1 MTRVARFLSAYFR
14 PPRGLDES
22 EVSVPLGEGTI
33 PATLLRPRTEREVP
47 GWVVLHGLTVP
58 GREHAALQR
67 FARALAASGGA
78 VLLPE
83 IRAWCELKV
92 AAGVAEETIAAS
104 ARYLSH
110 AGGVRGG
117 GVGVIG
123 FSFGATQALIT
134 AARTELDAQIRS
146 VVGFG
151 GYCDPERTFVFMM
164 TGEHEWE
171 GVRHHL
177 RPDPYGRWILAGNY
191 LADIPGYEGMAEVAA
206 AALQLAGDAG
216 KRGIYAADEVYDP
229 EKLEIRARLTP
240 DQQEIWDLIAPV
252 AGAKRDL
259 HRARELA
266 RALWRAGIRRD
277 PGLDPRP
284 VLPRLGGRIVLAH
297 GREDRLIPFTETLR
311 IRQLLPP
318 TADVHTTITRLF
330 AHSSEAEGLPVRRYP
345 VEMLR
350 YLRLLSQALR

>member
-1 MTRVARFLSAYFR
+1 MMGVARFLAAYLR
-14 PPRGLDES
+14 PPKGLDEA
-22 EVSVPLGEGTI
+22 EVDVPLGDGTI
-33 PATLLRPRTEREVP
+33 PATLLRPRTTREVP

-67 FARALAASGGA
+67 FARALAATGGA

-83 IRAWCELKV
+83 IRAWRELRV

-104 ARYLSH
+104 ARYLAS
-110 AGGVRGG
+110 AGGVRSG

-134 AARTELDAQIRS
+134 AARTELDSQIRS
-146 VVGFG
+146 VVSFG

-164 TGEHEWE
+164 TGEHEWQ
-171 GVRHHL
+171 GTRYRL
-177 RPDPYGRWILAGNY
+177 KPDPYGRWILAGNY
-191 LADIPGYEGMAEVAA
+191 LTDLPGYDGMADVAA

-229 EKLEIRARLTP
+229 EKREIRARLTP
-240 DQQEIWDLIAPV
+240 EQREIWDLIAPV
-252 AGAKRDL
+252 AGARRDL

-277 PGLDPRP
+277 PGLDPRS
-284 VLPRLGGRIVLAH
+284 VLPRLHGRVVLAH
-297 GREDRLIPFTETLR
+297 GREDSLIPFTETLR

-330 AHSSEAEGLPVRRYP
+330 AHSREAEGIPVRRYP
-345 VEMLR
+345 GELLR
-350 YLRLLSQALR
+350 YLLLLSQALR